1 MPAHVHSNR
10 GLSFMSTGRFYIA
23 QELPLA
29 MQHHLTRKVKDN
41 VNLTMVRYGKPLP
54 LL

>member
-10 GLSFMSTGRFYIA
+10 GPSFMSTGPFYIA
-23 QELPLA
+23 EELPLA
-29 MQHHLTRKVKDN
+29 VQHHLTWKVMDN
-41 VNLTMVRYGKPLP
+41 VNLTMVPYGKPLP